1 MAEQEVENKDQII
14 SDLRDEVDALRVALE
29 EAQDEIARMTQA
41 AE

>member
-1 MAEQEVENKDQII
+1 MAEKPETDKDKII

-29 EAQDEIARMTQA
+29 EAQDEIARMTEA